1 MIKFT
6 SLPILACALFMQL
19 SLSAQS
25 RKNSQPG
32 NSGESR
38 FTYEVSAGFNLSTST
53 LDAETDAIGKKAKPG
68 FQAGAGVNYNFSKS
82 FFVGTGLYYTTKGMI
97 VEGNDYT
104 VGGPVVYIHWEQ
116 TINQNYLQL
125 PLTVGYKLRLSDKVA
140 GVIRTGPY
148 IAYGIGG
155 KAVTKYTYSGAR
167 EGSEKKDRKT
177 FGNEGLKEND
187 YGWHAGVG
195 ATIGKISIML
205 NYEMG
210 IPDIDRGDQW
220 NAWLNYAFSSNTDTN
235 TYKNRNGSLTI
246 GYRF

>member
-6 SLPILACALFMQL
+6 RFPILACVLFSPF

-25 RKNSQPG
+25 GKKPQPER
-32 NSGESR
+32 ESR

-53 LDAETDAIGKKAKPG
+53 LDAATDFTGKKVKPG
-68 FQAGAGVNYNFSKS
+68 FQIGAGVHYNFSKS
-82 FFVGTGLYYTTKGMI
+82 FFIGTGLYYTTKGMI
-97 VEGNDYT
+97 VKGTDYT
-104 VGGPVVYIHWEQ
+104 IGGPVVYIHWEQ

-125 PLTVGYKLRLSDKVA
+125 PLAVGYKIRLSDKVT

-155 KAVTKYTYSGAR
+155 KAVTRSTFSGAR
-167 EGSEKKDRKT
+167 EGSEKKDRAT

-187 YGWHAGVG
+187 YGWHAGIG

-205 NYEMG
+205 NYEIG
-210 IPDIDRGDQW
+210 IPDIDRGHQW
-220 NAWLNYAFSSNTDTN
+220 NAWLNHLFSDDTN
-235 TYKNRNGSLTI
+235 TYKNRNASLTV